1 MNAMMNIM
9 TPHGYSYITEV
20 TFHISKKELQ
30 ECYNELHKGGY
41 TKVDGDI
48 RVGGR
53 KNYVALGYKK
63 ENKPPITDIK
73 AIISKSK
80 AKEEFLIGNSIY
92 RMIKDRDYNG
102 DINRGSGGVFI
113 FLYYTTDPNA
123 GQPIKDLIFASYPTK
138 INTTKDVVKNASE
151 SIGSG
156 DLDINHGRGG
166 PYNYIFLIR

>member
-1 MNAMMNIM
+1 MNVM
-9 TPHGYSYITEV
+9 TPQGYSYITEV
-20 TFHISKKELQ
+20 TFQICQ
-30 ECYNELHKGGY
+30 EGIQSCYDKLDKRGF

-113 FLYYTTDPNA
+113 FLYYTTDQYA
-123 GQPIKDLIFASYPTK
+123 GQPIKDLIFASYPHK
-138 INTTKDVVKNASE
+138 INTTKEVVQNAPT
-151 SIGSG
+151 SIGYG
-156 DLDINHGRGG
+156 HLDINHGRGSS
-166 PYNYIFLIR
+166 YNYIFLIR